1 MNSPYICDENIIH
14 NLNIKLEMS
23 NTDGSLQE
31 YLSEYT
37 GKQYSWHK
45 TRALELKQQIQML
58 TEQVELL
65 KDKINE
71 S

>member
-45 TRALELKQQIQML
+45 TRALELKQQIRY
-58 TEQVELL
+58 
-65 KDKINE
+65 
-71 S
+71 